1 MINRKK
7 VKAQNWHLRK
17 EVIKTERSPPVCM
30 LIAQPFIIQK
40 VTVFKDWAFEEAI
53 MQGEVIRVSLI
64 QYTLPG
70 KVLRTY
76 NHGGRT
82 K

>member
-1 MINRKK
+1 
-7 VKAQNWHLRK
+7 
-17 EVIKTERSPPVCM
+17 M